1 MKQKILVA
9 VTGMTPQIV
18 TETVYALHKNHQW
31 LPEKIIVLTTL
42 QGKQKIMDTLLGK
55 NNQLAR
61 LQQDYALPEIQ
72 FNEQNIKVIS
82 ENNQELDDIR
92 TAQQNN
98 AAADLIVR
106 EIYQLCQD
114 KNTELHVSIAGG
126 RKSMGFY
133 VGYALSLFGRA
144 QDKMSHVLV
153 EEGFEQH
160 QEFFYPPAQSQMLT
174 MRSENNQQRDAAKA
188 EIMLAEIPFVRM
200 LDNRLQFAFDKNM
213 TFSEAVFHTQQ
224 VLNHSLQICF
234 HCADC
239 TISIGEHTQ
248 FKLEGRFFA
257 AYVALAARK
266 LRNQTVQ
273 FHNETQIQ
281 QFAKEYLSYYQ
292 QYDTKL
298 LGDSTYAKEERRL
311 KLADLESTKK
321 VSSSKQRSEIERIFG
336 ETKSAVAKQLKKQ
349 LGEYGRNFEIVSFGK
364 NTQLSYDLNTPP
376 ELIKIIE

>member
-160 QEFFYPPAQSQMLT
+160 REFFYPPTQSQMLT
-174 MRSENNQQRDAAKA
+174 MHNNNQQRDAAKA

-200 LDNRLQFAFDKNM
+200 AEGRIELALNSDT
-213 TFSEAVFHTQQ
+213 TFSQAVQKTQEM
-224 VLNHSLQICF
+224 LNGVSLQI
-234 HCADC
+234 HSENR
-239 TISIGEHTQ
+239 TIGIISKSNQSVIGTVKLSPTQ
-248 FKLEGRFFA
+248 MALYLAVRDFCQQGRDVILNNNHDETIKDFA
-257 AYVALAARK
+257 
-266 LRNQTVQ
+266 NC
-273 FHNETQIQ
+273 
-281 QFAKEYLSYYQ
+281 YLQYYQ
-292 QYDTKL
+292 QYKSELRGNSVSATQNRNNELVKL
-298 LGDSTYAKEERRL
+298 IAFNAGTLKCNILNLLQEHSSRIGSAFQKELGD
-311 KLADLESTKK
+311 
-321 VSSSKQRSEIERIFG
+321 
-336 ETKSAVAKQLKKQ
+336 
-349 LGEYGRNFEIVSFGK
+349 YGLQFAIQSDGGNNQKRYFVNY
-364 NTQLSYDLNTPP
+364 LD
-376 ELIKIIE
+376 